1 VAGARPPPPASPTEN
16 NAMTQHEY
24 ELGEAELDVLRAL
37 WDGGPGTVREVMQH
51 LPARRRGVA
60 YTTVQTLL
68 NRLETKGYVT
78 SDKSDV
84 AHVFR
89 AKLTRERVR
98 RARMKTLVGQL
109 YDGAAGALAL
119 HLVKTQKLSRAE
131 IAELHRLVE
140 ELDEDNPNT

>member
-1 VAGARPPPPASPTEN
+1 
-16 NAMTQHEY
+16 MTQHEY
-24 ELGEAELDVLRAL
+24 DLGDAEFDVLRAL

-51 LPARRRGVA
+51 LPERRRGVA

-68 NRLETKGYVT
+68 NRLEQKDFVT
-78 SDKSDV
+78 SDKSDL

-98 RARMKTLVGQL
+98 RARLKSLVGQL

-131 IAELHRLVE
+131 IAELHRLVQELE
-140 ELDEDNPNT
+140 ERNPEE

>member
-1 VAGARPPPPASPTEN
+1 
-16 NAMTQHEY
+16 M
-24 ELGEAELDVLRAL
+24 
-37 WDGGPGTVREVMQH
+37 REVMQH

-68 NRLETKGYVT
+68 SRLEQKGYVV

-89 AKLTRERVR
+89 AKLSRERVR
-98 RARMKTLVGQL
+98 RARLKSLVGQL

-119 HLVKTQKLSRAE
+119 HLVKTQKLSADE
-131 IAELHRLVE
+131 IAELHRLIEQLAERGGDVE
-140 ELDEDNPNT
+140 

>member
-1 VAGARPPPPASPTEN
+1 
-16 NAMTQHEY
+16 MTRYEY
-24 ELGEAELDVLRAL
+24 ELGDAELDVLRAL
-37 WDGGPGTVREVMQH
+37 WDSGPGTVRDVMAH

-68 NRLETKGYVT
+68 NRLEQKGYVA
-78 SDKSDV
+78 SDKSDL

-98 RARMKTLVGQL
+98 RARVKSLVGQL

-119 HLVKTQKLSRAE
+119 HLVKTQKLSRE
-131 IAELHRLVE
+131 ELAELHKLIE
-140 ELDEDNPNT
+140 TLDADE